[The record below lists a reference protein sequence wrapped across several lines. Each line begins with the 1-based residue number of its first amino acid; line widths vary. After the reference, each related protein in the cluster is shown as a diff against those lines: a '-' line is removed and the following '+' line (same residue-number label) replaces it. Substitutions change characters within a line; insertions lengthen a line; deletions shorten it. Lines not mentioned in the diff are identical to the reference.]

1 MQCPICLQYASLA
14 FGSLTDLRLEVTFEP
29 FPATKTK
36 KGLKAEIGRQP
47 SNRAEKDTIPTTK
60 P

>member
-1 MQCPICLQYASLA
+1 MQCPVCLQSASLA
-14 FGSLTDLRLEVTFEP
+14 PGSLTDLRLEFTFEP

-47 SNRAEKDTIPTTK
+47 
-60 P
+60 